1 MKDVRVVFMGT
12 PDFSV
17 GIMKSMLENGIRPVG
32 CVTVADKPAGR
43 GQQLSESAVKR
54 FAVAENI
61 PVLQPLKLKDEQF
74 LENLRS
80 WKADLFVV
88 VAFRMLPAEV
98 WKMPTYG
105 TFNLHASLL
114 PDYRGAAPINWAIIN
129 GDTKTGVTTFFIDE
143 AIDTGNI
150 IAQVPME
157 IAPDETAG
165 ELHDR
170 MMVVGGQLVVETIHA
185 IASGA
190 VKTIAQHDVRDSQ
203 QRPAPKLFR
212 EHTQID
218 WSKSGKAIHQLIC
231 GLSPYPAAW
240 TRWTNTKGES
250 RVVKV
255 YKTQFNPVSTENT
268 GELSADKQSIRVN
281 CADGELVILE
291 LQMEGKKRMSAKD
304 WLVGNQ
310 ISDWK
315 IETKASTA

>member
-1 MKDVRVVFMGT
+1 MKDMRVVFMGT

-54 FAVAENI
+54 FAFAENI

-74 LENLRS
+74 LESLRALE
-80 WKADLFVV
+80 ADLFVV

-105 TFNLHASLL
+105 TFNLHASML

-170 MMVVGGQLVVETIHA
+170 MMIVGGQLVVDTIHA
-185 IASGA
+185 IASGE

-218 WSKSGKAIHQLIC
+218 WQQSGRAIHQLVC

-250 RVVKV
+250 RVVKL
-255 YKTQFNPVSTENT
+255 YKTQFNPTTTENT
-268 GELSADKQSIRVN
+268 GELSADKHHIRVS
-281 CADGELVILE
+281 CTDGELIILE

-304 WLVGNQ
+304 WLVGNH

-315 IETKASTA
+315 IES